1 MVLAAVFFT
10 KNPRGWMLS
19 RDFDLYW
26 SDKMDSARI
35 LIAIKNDTLAGNLR
49 SILAGS
55 GYTVVEH
62 ARDGNDCIRKI
73 RALKPDIS
81 IMEYGLPAL
90 NGFEIAKLSIE
101 DGLSDVI
108 LITTQELL
116 PETGNLSHE
125 TGFICLVKPL
135 NKIALINTID
145 LMLKNRKRIR
155 QLEKEIEQLKLSLD
169 TRKEVEKAKGLLMK
183 YLNLSEAEAFK
194 RIQKQSMDR
203 GIAMKE
209 IAKAIIL
216 AYDI

>member
-1 MVLAAVFFT
+1 
-10 KNPRGWMLS
+10 
-19 RDFDLYW
+19 
-26 SDKMDSARI
+26 MDSARI
-35 LIAIKNDTLAGNLR
+35 LIAIKNDTLAGKLR
-49 SILAGS
+49 SILVGN
-55 GYTVVEH
+55 GYMVVDY
-62 ARDGNDCIRKI
+62 AKDGNDCIRKI

-90 NGFEIAKLSIE
+90 NGFEISKMSIE
-101 DGLSDVI
+101 ENLSDVI
-108 LITTQELL
+108 LITSPELQ
-116 PETGNLSHE
+116 PETGYLSQE

-135 NKIALINTID
+135 NQIALINTID
-145 LMLKNRKRIR
+145 LMLKNRRKIKK
-155 QLEKEIEQLKLSLD
+155 LEKEIEQLRTSLD
-169 TRKEVEKAKGLLMK
+169 TRKEVEKAKGLLMR